1 MKEIK
6 IINYKK
12 KKRIKEITKEL
23 NQQINQAILS
33 FK

>member
-12 KKRIKEITKEL
+12 KKRVKEITKEL
-23 NQQINQAILS
+23 NKQINQAILS

>member
-23 NQQINQAILS
+23 KQQINQAIIN